1 MPTLSLPKITKAF
14 WFFLAGLALALAGV
28 GAAVWNEKLKP
39 KHSQWYYVP
48 FWFSVFGCGLGVMD
62 DVFFAIWRSRK
73 NANCFLPRIGVKLL
87 WFSLAST
94 GTVISGIDFGRL
106 KMKKAE
112 IPVATGLG
120 LGFSLAALL
129 FDMAYIGYL
138 IQMIKHVRNRDAS
151 RRRDRDSERNNNRAE
166 QRFGQASGS
175 NPNPGQ
181 DPFVRAGFPS
191 DV

>member
-1 MPTLSLPKITKAF
+1 MPTLFLPKITKAF
-14 WFFLAGLALALAGV
+14 WFFLAGLALALADV

-39 KHSQWYYVP
+39 KHSQWHYVP
-48 FWFSVFGCGLGVMD
+48 FWFSVFGPQECQL
-62 DVFFAIWRSRK
+62 FPSPNW
-73 NANCFLPRIGVKLL
+73 VKLL